1 MKRFSKNSS
10 SRNSNKSLT
19 LQSKS
24 SDKALGF
31 DEGKHGGIT
40 QRSLSMEHLNNTI
53 NLLSS
58 AKSKD
63 LKENG
68 VDSQNSNS
76 MISSKTSSSTD
87 MLSLARRKKQTS
99 SSVPSTP
106 SVLSSRE
113 YSQYSDR
120 NNSSNH
126 TKQSSGTVLTNIE
139 NTLYTHQGYNNNNT
153 IQYTSNNSLY
163 TSAPGGNLPN
173 YTNNSAPTNDST
185 NYYENKISNT
195 PDGNIINSPG
205 GDLKNIFNTSSALN
219 EKYTS
224 APSGNELN
232 QEQAEARLN
241 KLRQEL
247 DRKRIFIKNMKMSL
261 DTVDSSDN
269 IDIRIQHAEL
279 EYQLG
284 KEELNL
290 LNILEEFRNLQNS
303 IENNN
308 NNKSGFGGYFH
319 ESLSIY
325 NYIIKHCTAS
335 DSLTLHAVQIPYD
348 SKCPK
353 FGLSYRDENNGLY
366 VEWTSEEGGGLG
378 LCKGDRILEINNHLI
393 VQTNNRTDLIKLLKL
408 LPTTKLVVLRKTNK
422 LQNDVTNHPTSNTL
436 TEPLTSAPSKTDR
449 TEDAEK
455 IQSDNVRLTHRIS
468 YLEEQVAELLA
479 KVNKGQTFHTNNKMS
494 SSSGSRTKN
503 RYLETSLCSSEPYE
517 TKEYSSQRKL
527 DTKYKDT
534 RNLTEE
540 DEEIQVFQKGNK
552 IKTLLKNQK
561 YAKEKLD
568 KVLERTRK
576 STSAKENGEHDDESN
591 NQKYNNTQR
600 VDNEEST
607 KENRHS
613 LSRKYKTLEK
623 CNPTKYHRRKKS
635 EPSIVAL
642 NKSSTNGT
650 VANVSDTETYIP
662 KIKSKSLIYLNKSQS
677 DYNYPLAAPP
687 SEKSMSSLTVN
698 GDSTSVNSEG
708 RLSYEQ
714 ARDIDDE
721 RYRKTYTFP
730 IVKYNSDKNVRK
742 IIDAKIYEENTNTN
756 LNHQS
761 LESRKSY
768 DTSLN
773 HPHLESR
780 KSYDRLGDRTDQST
794 FNEFNR
800 KFDFCNTESFREEK
814 QLTSEKTSEPYRKT
828 DAKDNNRTVRTNHG
842 TSDVRTNHMNDFG
855 RNTADTQSL
864 ERPGRLYVVDES
876 EYSVGKNN
884 GDTNNE
890 QNHTNDVKKPSHTS
904 NKLKSDSY
912 PYGTKSDNPYGTS
925 RISIEFMDK
934 PGHLRNNITRIGS
947 DDRIGSKDRIDPPD
961 YYQNQEPNNNV
972 ELYRIEKAIFNEL
985 HEECINKLD
994 KSQSQRTGLPSV
1006 RNQSDRS
1013 LNEQENGSCKS
1024 GSCKTNGTDE
1034 TEDGDE
1040 YCANQYDE
1048 FVRNKQSLDRIYD
1061 KYFQEPELD
1070 SLGIQKDRHRYFANK
1085 QEILKNKFK
1094 NEKYVDIDNDNEIPL
1109 SKNVEKLNN
1118 NFKEFW
1124 KIKSYKKNC
1133 SSPTCQSMDKIE
1145 KSQSETNFSDYE
1157 RKLIGQ
1163 DRTMFPTTH
1172 EEVRKFNENTRMSKY
1187 ELDDKLEKEKLQ
1199 KSFLSNNHCRSKP
1212 IPPKKP
1218 ARLSLQRAASLQSV
1232 NSIASVMTHNSD
1244 SQTKKPIKRN
1254 YKGDTNY
1261 LTVSL
1266 QNTGNERW
1274 C

>member
-31 DEGKHGGIT
+31 EEGKHGGIT

-68 VDSQNSNS
+68 VDTHSSNSS
-76 MISSKTSSSTD
+76 MISSKTSSSD
-87 MLSLARRKKQTS
+87 MLSLTRRKKQS
-99 SSVPSTP
+99 SLVPQTP
-106 SVLSSRE
+106 SVLSSRD
-113 YSQYSDR
+113 YPQYPS

-139 NTLYTHQGYNNNNT
+139 NTLYNQQGHNNPT

-163 TSAPGGNLPN
+163 TSAPGVNSPN
-173 YTNNSAPTNDST
+173 YTNSTTAPTSDST
-185 NYYENKISNT
+185 NQHYESKITSA
-195 PDGNIINSPG
+195 PSEIINSSAPG
-205 GDLKNIFNTSSALN
+205 GDLKYIIVNSSSPLN
-219 EKYTS
+219 ENYTS
-224 APSGNELN
+224 APSGNKLN

-303 IENNN
+303 IESNN

-319 ESLSIY
+319 ERLSIY
-325 NYIIKHCTAS
+325 NYIVKHCTAS
-335 DSLTLHAVQIPYD
+335 DALTLHAVQIPYD

-378 LCKGDRILEINNHLI
+378 LCKSDRILEINNHLI
-393 VQTNNRTDLIKLLKL
+393 VQTNNRTELIKLLKL
-408 LPTTKLVVLRKTNK
+408 LPTTKLVVLRKAAKT
-422 LQNDVTNHPTSNTL
+422 LENDVTNQPPASST
-436 TEPLTSAPSKTDR
+436 APSTTSESVPTTKIDR
-449 TEDAEK
+449 TDDAEK

-479 KVNKGQTFHTNNKMS
+479 KVNKGQTFHTNNKLS
-494 SSSGSRTKN
+494 SSGGSRTKN

-527 DTKYKDT
+527 DAKYKDT
-534 RNLTEE
+534 RNLAEGD
-540 DEEIQVFQKGNK
+540 DEIEVFQKGNK

-576 STSAKENGEHDDESN
+576 SVSAKENGECDDDSN
-591 NQKYNNTQR
+591 NQRYNNTQR
-600 VDNEEST
+600 VDSEEST

-623 CNPTKYHRRKKS
+623 CNPSKYHRRKKS

-642 NKSSTNGT
+642 NKPSTNGT
-650 VANVSDTETYIP
+650 MANASDTETYIP

-687 SEKSMSSLTVN
+687 SEKTVSSLTVN
-698 GDSTSVNSEG
+698 GGDSGSVNSEG
-708 RLSYEQ
+708 RLSFEHT
-714 ARDIDDE
+714 RDIDDD

-742 IIDAKIYEENTNTN
+742 IIDAKIYEENKSTN
-756 LNHQS
+756 LSHQS

-768 DTSLN
+768 DASLN
-773 HPHLESR
+773 HQSLDSR
-780 KSYDRLGDRTDQST
+780 RSYDRLGEKDQSN
-794 FNEFNR
+794 FNELNR
-800 KFDFCNTESFREEK
+800 KLDYCNGESPHEEK
-814 QLTSEKTSEPYRKT
+814 LTFERSSDPIRKT
-828 DAKDNNRTVRTNHG
+828 DAKENDRIVRT
-842 TSDVRTNHMNDFG
+842 DVRTNLANDSVG
-855 RNTADTQSL
+855 RNNSDTQSL
-864 ERPGRLYVVDES
+864 ERHGRLYVVDEAES
-876 EYSVGKNN
+876 SLRKHN
-884 GDTNNE
+884 GDMN
-890 QNHTNDVKKPSHTS
+890 QRNDTKIASQTS
-904 NKLKSDSY
+904 NKAKSENY
-912 PYGTKSDNPYGTS
+912 PYGTKSDSNSFGTS

-947 DDRIGSKDRIDPPD
+947 DDRIGSKDRIDPD
-961 YYQNQEPNNNV
+961 YYQSREPNNNV

-994 KSQSQRTGLPSV
+994 KSQSQRTVLPLV
-1006 RNQSDRS
+1006 RNQSDARIQS
-1013 LNEQENGSCKS
+1013 DRNEQDN
-1024 GSCKTNGTDE
+1024 GSCKTNSVDE
-1034 TEDGDE
+1034 TEDGDD
-1040 YCANQYDE
+1040 YCTNQYDE

-1061 KYFQEPELD
+1061 KYFQEPEHD
-1070 SLGIQKDRHRYFANK
+1070 SLGLHKDRHRYFANK
-1085 QEILKNKFK
+1085 QDILKNKFK

-1133 SSPTCQSMDKIE
+1133 ASPTCQSIDKIE

-1157 RKLIGQ
+1157 RKLIGGGQ
-1163 DRTMFPTTH
+1163 DRSMFPAATTH

-1254 YKGDTNY
+1254 YKGDTSY